1 VRFLW
6 ISIKSKLMKTKAI
19 SSFFVLF
26 AIVAGIV
33 AMTPT
38 AFADHSEVIIV
49 PAIGSGS
56 SQDCIDD
63 AEGCYLPS
71 VATVDLG
78 GTVIFSN
85 TDTAAHTWSE
95 GTAADATLVFDTS
108 MVMAGASYEYIPDT
122 VGEFSYFCMVHP
134 WMVGL
139 LVVQEAGAEE
149 AAEEA
154 AALAAEEAAALAAEE
169 AAEEAAALAAEE
181 AVAEEL
187 MVEISSSSA
196 NEGEML
202 TIDVTFTTLSGDSV
216 EHINYDIKAT
226 QNGEVVLDDAGVHDH
241 NGIVEHTTAPLP
253 EATSDDAPV
262 NVEIIFNGYGLPGD
276 DKTGPIGQV
285 ASKQVVP
292 EFGTITMMIL
302 AVAIISIVAITAK
315 SRVIPKL

>member
-1 VRFLW
+1 MRFLW
-6 ISIKSKLMKTKAI
+6 IPIKSKLMKTKAI

-26 AIVAGIV
+26 AIAAGIV
-33 AMTPT
+33 AMTPA
-38 AFADHSEVIIV
+38 AFADHSEVTIV

-108 MVMAGASYEYIPDT
+108 MVMAGASYEYTADT

-134 WMVGL
+134 WMEGL
-139 LVVQEAGAEE
+139 LIVQEAGAEKHDE
-149 AAEEA
+149 AEMAHDEEA
-154 AALAAEEAAALAAEE
+154 EHEMEMAHSD
-169 AAEEAAALAAEE
+169 
-181 AVAEEL
+181 EEL

-196 NEGEML
+196 NAGEML
-202 TIDVTFTTLSGDSV
+202 TINVTFTTLSGDSV

-226 QNGEVVLDDAGVHDH
+226 QNGEVILDDAGVHDH

-262 NVEIIFNGYGLPGD
+262 NVEVIFQGYGMPDD

-292 EFGTITMMIL
+292 EFGTIAMMIL
-302 AVAIISIVAITAK
+302 AVAIISIVAVTAK
-315 SRVIPKL
+315 SRVIPKF

>member
-1 VRFLW
+1 
-6 ISIKSKLMKTKAI
+6 
-19 SSFFVLF
+19 
-26 AIVAGIV
+26 
-33 AMTPT
+33 MTPA
-38 AFADHSEVIIV
+38 AFADHSEVTIV

-108 MVMAGASYEYIPDT
+108 MVMAGASYEYIADT

-134 WMVGL
+134 WMEGL
-139 LVVQEAGAEE
+139 LIVQEAEAQTHDDDAEM
-149 AAEEA
+149 AHDDAEMEMTHDDD
-154 AALAAEEAAALAAEE
+154 AEMAHDDAEME
-169 AAEEAAALAAEE
+169 MTHSD
-181 AVAEEL
+181 EEL

-196 NEGEML
+196 NAGEML
-202 TIDVTFTTLSGDSV
+202 TINVTFTTLSGDSV

-226 QNGEVVLDDAGVHDH
+226 QNGEVILDDAGVHDH

-262 NVEIIFNGYGLPGD
+262 NVEVIFQGYGMPDD

-292 EFGTITMMIL
+292 EFGTIAMMIL